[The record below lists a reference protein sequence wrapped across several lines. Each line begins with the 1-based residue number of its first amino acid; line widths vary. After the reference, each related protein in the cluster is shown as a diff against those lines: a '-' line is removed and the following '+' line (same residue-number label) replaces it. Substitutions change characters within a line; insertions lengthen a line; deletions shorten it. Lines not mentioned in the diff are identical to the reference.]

1 MGNIRR
7 GTIANDFL
15 NSLKLDVAGG
25 DKAPNETSDKIV
37 LTYDYTNTKYAN
49 IVKFDSSTTTA
60 DLTLYTTPTD
70 RDFYLTFA
78 QISIVKNATDDGTN
92 TNLNVTI
99 GGASVTLMSI
109 RGLTTTAQDQ
119 SLVSNFTVPIKLDRN
134 SAIRVA
140 HATTAGSIAKY
151 GSIAGFIVDG

>member
-37 LTYDYTNTKYAN
+37 LTYDYANAKYTN

-60 DLTLYTTPTD
+60 DLTIYTTPSD
-70 RDFYLTFA
+70 RDFYLTYA
-78 QISIVKNATDDGTN
+78 QISIAKNATDDGTN
-92 TNLNVTI
+92 TSMTI
-99 GGASVTLMSI
+99 VVGGATVTLISI

-119 SLVSNFTVPIKLDRN
+119 SAGLSFPIPIKLDRG
-134 SAIRVA
+134 SAIKVI
-140 HATTAGSIAKY
+140 HSTTAGAMAKS
-151 GSIAGFIVDG
+151 GHIGGILMDS